1 MSEAERESIDWS
13 LFLEKARENGTSAV
27 VYFNLNRIKRDLLR
41 IPSLTF
47 EQMKK
52 DYYLNA
58 ARNAL
63 IFEELAKV
71 LQSFHRSGLQVIVL
85 KGAVLAERVYQNLA
99 LRPMLDVD
107 LLAKKEDLLYL
118 DEQLNSLGYRPTDMS
133 IDQVDLASN
142 YLTSLDYRSS
152 QKSPSFHLH
161 WHFVNSTIPN
171 ESTIRKVRIENIWK
185 EARRTTVAGVETLE
199 MAPHHL
205 LIHLSEHALRVTH
218 SLNRLGLLC
227 DIDRALNFYRG
238 KLDWERLIEDCVEF
252 NLTRMVYLSLSFTS
266 RFFGTE
272 IPESVLL
279 KLKPGRFTLGEKF
292 FMSSIAGNSH
302 LPGSSYFVHLAMNKG
317 FFRKAKF
324 LLRTFFPPRKFIA
337 QRNYIPLSEVS
348 ARHYLRRIGEV
359 LSPLLKILK

>member
-1 MSEAERESIDWS
+1 MSETERESLNWS
-13 LFLEKARENGTSAV
+13 LFLDKARENGMSAI
-27 VYFNLNRIKRDLLR
+27 VYFKLNKIKKNILR
-41 IPSLTF
+41 IPSFAF

-58 ARNAL
+58 SKNAL
-63 IFEELAKV
+63 IFDELAKV

-107 LLAKKEDLLYL
+107 LLAKKEDLLFL
-118 DEQLNSLGYRPTDMS
+118 DKQLKALGYLPTDMS
-133 IDQVDLASN
+133 IDQVDFTSN

-152 QKSPSFHLH
+152 QNSPSFHLH

-171 ESTIRKVRIENIWK
+171 ESYIKKIRIENIWK
-185 EARRTTVAGVETLE
+185 EARQTTVAGVETRE

-218 SLNRLGLLC
+218 SLNRLGLLY
-227 DIDRALNFYRG
+227 DIDQVLSFHRG
-238 KLDWERLIEDCVEF
+238 KLDWERLIEDSIEF

-272 IPESVLL
+272 IPESVLP
-279 KLKPGRFTLGEKF
+279 KLKPGRFTLGEKI
-292 FMSSIAGNSH
+292 FMSSIARNNH

-324 LLRTFFPPRKFIA
+324 LSRTFFPPRKFIA
-337 QRNYIPLSEVS
+337 QRNYIPLSDVS
-348 ARHYLRRIGEV
+348 AKHYLRRIGEV